1 MQTKLFRRD
10 FTLVVIGQII
20 SLFGNAI
27 LRFALPL
34 YLLRE
39 TGSSTLFG
47 VVTACSFAPMVIL
60 SMAGGVL
67 ADRVNKRNI
76 MVGLD
81 FSTAAIIMLFYFSLG
96 KIPTVPLF
104 IVVLMLLYGI
114 SGTYQ
119 PAVQASV
126 PLLVAKEKLMAGNAV
141 INQVNTLSGLL
152 GPVIGGVMFT
162 LWGIYPI
169 LLLSAAC
176 FTFSAIMEIFIHI
189 PHEKRPRE
197 VGVFRVV
204 GMDLKESY
212 QFVKSEKPIFFS
224 VVLLVSI
231 FNLVLSAVM
240 IVGTPILITQVL
252 GMSDTMYGFAQGALA
267 LGGKLSAQAR
277 QIAAEAGVELVDY
290 FARKELIL
298 CNAIPTAEGCI
309 GILMAER
316 TRTLWNSA
324 ILLAGFG
331 PVGQALGVR
340 LAALGAQV
348 TVAARRPAQRALAE
362 SFSLR
367 AVDLARLEQAAPAF
381 DTVVNTI
388 PAPVLTEA
396 VLAALRPGSLI
407 VDLASKPGGT
417 DFAAARR
424 LGHRAIHALSLPT
437 ACAPETAGE
446 ALARTVCEI
455 LAEREGTP

>member
-1 MQTKLFRRD
+1 
-10 FTLVVIGQII
+10 
-20 SLFGNAI
+20 
-27 LRFALPL
+27 
-34 YLLRE
+34 
-39 TGSSTLFG
+39 
-47 VVTACSFAPMVIL
+47 
-60 SMAGGVL
+60 
-67 ADRVNKRNI
+67 
-76 MVGLD
+76 
-81 FSTAAIIMLFYFSLG
+81 
-96 KIPTVPLF
+96 
-104 IVVLMLLYGI
+104 
-114 SGTYQ
+114 
-119 PAVQASV
+119 
-126 PLLVAKEKLMAGNAV
+126 
-141 INQVNTLSGLL
+141 
-152 GPVIGGVMFT
+152 
-162 LWGIYPI
+162 
-169 LLLSAAC
+169 
-176 FTFSAIMEIFIHI
+176 
-189 PHEKRPRE
+189 
-197 VGVFRVV
+197 
-204 GMDLKESY
+204 MDLKESC
-212 QFVKSEKPIFFS
+212 QFVKTEKPIFFS
-224 VVLLVSI
+224 VVFLVSI

-252 GMSDTMYGFAQGALA
+252 GMSDTMYGFTQGALA

-290 FARKELIL
+290 FAREELIL

-396 VLAALRPGSLI
+396 VLAALRPGSLV

-446 ALARTVCEI
+446 ALARAGCEI
-455 LAEREGTP
+455 LAGRGGQWRLRSAGAFARWARRWLRPNSWCGRAGSCCR